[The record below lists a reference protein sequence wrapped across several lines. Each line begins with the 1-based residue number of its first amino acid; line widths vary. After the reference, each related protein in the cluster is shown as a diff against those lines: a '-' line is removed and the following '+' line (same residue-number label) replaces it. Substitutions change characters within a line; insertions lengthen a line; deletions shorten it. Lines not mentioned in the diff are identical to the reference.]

1 MYYFLVEILV
11 NDLLHITKGNNN
23 LLKRRE
29 ALAKDKLGKF
39 CVFWNRYNNFEEIC
53 LANKLRFCA
62 VMWYTFTLKTLPTS
76 KFLFCLVVLGNTT
89 QIKNKDGFFFLKEI
103 KCLLYFCK

>member
-39 CVFWNRYNNFEEIC
+39 CVSLE
-53 LANKLRFCA
+53 
-62 VMWYTFTLKTLPTS
+62 
-76 KFLFCLVVLGNTT
+76 
-89 QIKNKDGFFFLKEI
+89 QI
-103 KCLLYFCK
+103 